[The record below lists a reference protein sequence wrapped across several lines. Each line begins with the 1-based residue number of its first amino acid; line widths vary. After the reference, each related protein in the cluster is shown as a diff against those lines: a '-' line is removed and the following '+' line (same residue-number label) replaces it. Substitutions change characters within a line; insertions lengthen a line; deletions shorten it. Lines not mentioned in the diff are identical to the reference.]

1 MWLSVFFGWR
11 ATQMDVKNAFLAG
24 TLDKEI
30 YMSPP
35 PGYEEEIGTVLLVK
49 SLYGLRQA
57 PRIWYNTLIQKLHS
71 LGFKELISDSCVF
84 THHTEKCYM
93 LVFVDDIII
102 FTKNEPFRSKIENAL
117 KTFFDIKILGTLR
130 LFIGMQV
137 DTDKEGNVHIHQH
150 DYVQKLSDVF
160 RKYFTSFS
168 SRINAPCDP
177 DVKLSYGQ
185 APESDKGKHQM
196 KSYPY
201 RQLVGSLLYLLGT
214 RPELYFVIISL
225 SKFTHNPGWIH
236 WLAALR
242 VLFYVC
248 NTPLFGLFIRIGQKF
263 QLSVY
268 VDSDHAADTD
278 DRKSISG
285 YIIYLGS
292 TPIVW
297 RSRKQKGKPAESS
310 TEAEYIAFNACINEI
325 VWIIA
330 FLSELGFQVPTP
342 VPIYY
347 DNNSAKDLAYDPVHH
362 ERTKHI
368 DIRYHKIREFILDGT
383 ISMHWIPTDK
393 NPADIF
399 TKSVTVTTFK
409 RLISKVYGKFTT

>member
-1 MWLSVFFGWR
+1 M
-11 ATQMDVKNAFLAG
+11 
-24 TLDKEI
+24 
-30 YMSPP
+30 
-35 PGYEEEIGTVLLVK
+35 
-49 SLYGLRQA
+49 
-57 PRIWYNTLIQKLHS
+57 
-71 LGFKELISDSCVF
+71 
-84 THHTEKCYM
+84 
-93 LVFVDDIII
+93 
-102 FTKNEPFRSKIENAL
+102 FTKNEPFRTKIEKAL
-117 KTFFDIKILGTLR
+117 KTFFDIKLLGTLR

-137 DTDKEGNVHIHQH
+137 DTDEEGNVHIHQH
-150 DYVQKLSDVF
+150 DYVQKISDVF

-168 SRINAPCDP
+168 SRVNAPCDP
-177 DVKLSYGQ
+177 TTKLSYGQ
-185 APESDKGKHQM
+185 ASENDKDKQRM
-196 KSYPY
+196 KRYPY

-214 RPELYFVIISL
+214 RPELYFIIISL
-225 SKFTHNPGWIH
+225 SKFTNNPGWIH

-248 NTPLFGLFIRIGQKF
+248 NTPLFGLFIRVGQIFK
-263 QLSVY
+263 LSVY
-268 VDSDHAADTD
+268 VDSDHAADAD

-285 YIIYLGS
+285 YIIFLGS

-330 FLSELGFQVPTP
+330 FLSELGCEVPTP

-347 DNNSAKDLAYDPVHH
+347 DNNSAKELAYDPVHH

-368 DIRYHKIREFILDGT
+368 DIRYHKIREYILDGT
-383 ISMHWIPTDK
+383 VSMHWIHTDQ

-399 TKSVTVTTFK
+399 TKSVTIATFK